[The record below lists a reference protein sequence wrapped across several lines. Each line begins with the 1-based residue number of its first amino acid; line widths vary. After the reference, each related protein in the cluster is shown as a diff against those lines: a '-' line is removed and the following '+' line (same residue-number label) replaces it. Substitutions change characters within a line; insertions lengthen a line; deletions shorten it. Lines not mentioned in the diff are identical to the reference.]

1 MFGGMK
7 DMMAKLQE
15 AQAKVEEAKE
25 RLNHITVQGSAGN
38 GKVTVTMT
46 GNRMVR
52 DIVIDE
58 SLSDVEEIADLTILA
73 TNEAL
78 EKANA
83 VNESEMGAAARD
95 SMPNIPGM
103 GGMFGK

>member
-25 RLNHITVQGSAGN
+25 RLNNITVQGRSSN
-38 GKVTVTMT
+38 GKVVVIMT
-46 GNRMVR
+46 GNRKVT
-52 DIVIDE
+52 
-58 SLSDVEEIADLTILA
+58 DVEIDPSLEDTDEIADLTVIA
-73 TNEAL
+73 VNDAL
-78 EKANA
+78 EKAEK
-83 VNESEMGAAARD
+83 VNEAELGAAAKS
-95 SMPNIPGM
+95 SMPGM

>member
-25 RLNHITVQGSAGN
+25 RLNTITVQGSTSN

-46 GNRMVR
+46 GNRKVVDM
-52 DIVIDE
+52 VIDE
-58 SLSDVEEIADLTILA
+58 SLTDVEEIADLTVVAMNDALA
-73 TNEAL
+73 KAEKVNEA
-78 EKANA
+78 
-83 VNESEMGAAARD
+83 EMGAAAKS

-103 GGMFGK
+103 GGFGK